1 MGMYQRRHGNPGRRE
16 REAGK
21 RHRRG
26 ISYFTM
32 AGAAGWTTLKLGRK
46 HWTRRMRREQR
57 IRVMTVAE
65 SEKRATGAP
74 ESP

>member
-1 MGMYQRRHGNPGRRE
+1 MSMYDRRHSNPGKRE

-26 ISYFTM
+26 SVSFR
-32 AGAAGWTTLKLGRK
+32 APDAAEWTTLKLGHNYWKRYFRLRK
-46 HWTRRMRREQR
+46 R
-57 IRVMTVAE
+57 ICVMTVAE

-74 ESP
+74 GSP

>member
-1 MGMYQRRHGNPGRRE
+1 MSMYQRRHGNPGKRE

-21 RHRRG
+21 RHRRAVSHYNDG
-26 ISYFTM
+26 
-32 AGAAGWTTLKLGRK
+32 AGWITLKLGHK
-46 HWTRRMRREQR
+46 HWNRRMRREAR

-74 ESP
+74 VNP